1 MAADGKVVI
10 EVLLEY
16 DKVEDKLK
24 ELKNAFAD

>member
-10 EVLLEY
+10 EVELKS
-16 DKVEDKLK
+16 DQVEGQVS